1 VALAAVRTNG
11 VTVVDSAEMSA
22 PSNRKSTAQ
31 LIVTAVI
38 LAALVITAVLLGLR
52 DHRRREAS
60 SAPAGTSAEQAV
72 LSAARSEAVA
82 LTTLSYNTAAADLNR
97 ILAGATGQ
105 LRTQFEKEKA
115 QLPATLAQTKSV
127 SRGSVLSSG
136 LISLDGARAQ
146 ALAAVD
152 ARVSGTDTGRTGVI
166 KHYRMVITLQQVGS
180 KWLASDVA
188 FAGVPQ

>member
-1 VALAAVRTNG
+1 M
-11 VTVVDSAEMSA
+11 TVVDNAEVSE
-22 PSNRKSTAQ
+22 PSSQRSTAL
-31 LIVTAVI
+31 LIATAV
-38 LAALVITAVLLGLR
+38 LLVALVVTAVLLGLR
-52 DHRRREAS
+52 DHHRREAS

-82 LTTLSYNTAAADLNR
+82 LTTLSYKTASADLDR

-115 QLPATLAQTKSV
+115 QLPATLAQTRSV

-136 LISLDGARAQ
+136 LISLAGARAQ

-152 ARVSGTDTGRTGVI
+152 ARVSGTDTGTTGVI
-166 KHYRMVITLQQVGS
+166 KHYRMVITLQQVGG

-188 FAGVPQ
+188 FAGTPQ

>member
-1 VALAAVRTNG
+1 MTVADNAEGSEPSNPRSTALLIATAAVL
-11 VTVVDSAEMSA
+11 V
-22 PSNRKSTAQ
+22 
-31 LIVTAVI
+31 
-38 LAALVITAVLLGLR
+38 ALVITAVLLGLR
-52 DHRRREAS
+52 DHHRRTATS
-60 SAPAGTSAEQAV
+60 SPAGTAAEQAV

-82 LTTLSYNTAAADLNR
+82 LTTLSYNSAAADLNR
-97 ILAGATGQ
+97 ILAGATGK

-115 QLPATLAQTKSV
+115 QLPTILARTKSV
-127 SRGSVLSSG
+127 SHGTVLSSG

-188 FAGVPQ
+188 FAGAPQ

>member
-1 VALAAVRTNG
+1 M
-11 VTVVDSAEMSA
+11 TVVDNAEQSA
-22 PSNRKSTAQ
+22 PNGRRPTAL
-31 LIVTAVI
+31 LIATAVV
-38 LAALVITAVLLGLR
+38 LLALVIAAVLLGLR
-52 DHRRREAS
+52 DHRRREATS
-60 SAPAGTSAEQAV
+60 SPAGTSAEQAV

-82 LTTLSYNTAAADLNR
+82 LTTLRYTSAAADLDR
-97 ILAGATGQ
+97 ILAGATGP

-115 QLPATLAQTKSV
+115 QLPATLARTKSV
-127 SRGSVLSSG
+127 SHGNVLSSG

-152 ARVSGTDTGRTGVI
+152 ARVSGTDTGRAGVI

-188 FAGVPQ
+188 FAGAPQ